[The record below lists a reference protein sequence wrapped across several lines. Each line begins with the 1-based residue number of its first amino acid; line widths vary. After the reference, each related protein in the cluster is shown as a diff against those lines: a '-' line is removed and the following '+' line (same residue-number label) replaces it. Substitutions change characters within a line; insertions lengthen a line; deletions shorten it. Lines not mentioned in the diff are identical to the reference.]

1 MVACQILPVHQV
13 GVVAA
18 AALTVLVAQEQQIRV
33 SQVAAVAQV
42 AQAVAAVVQAQLE
55 RSLVILTWESL
66 GVWVCQVL
74 LTVLQHFV
82 QEVALVQVMGRKA
95 PGVMAAVVM
104 RQRQQGIMVHQIQA
118 AAAVL
123 VIQRVAQA
131 ALA

>member
-1 MVACQILPVHQV
+1 LLPVNQV

-18 AALTVLVAQEQQIRV
+18 AALTVPVAQEQQVRV
-33 SQVAAVAQV
+33 SQVAAVAQA
-42 AQAVAAVVQAQLE
+42 AQAVVAVVQAQLE
-55 RSLVILTWESL
+55 HLLVIRMSESL

-74 LTVLQHFV
+74 STVLQHFV

-104 RQRQQGIMVHQIQA
+104 RQRQQGIMVQQIQA
-118 AAAVL
+118 RAAVL

>member
-1 MVACQILPVHQV
+1 
-13 GVVAA
+13 VVAA

-74 LTVLQHFV
+74 STVLQHFV